1 MSIVR
6 RTFKSTP
13 GRDAS
18 ETWRA
23 ISELLLRN
31 GDGSA
36 RTELEAVAG
45 IATSLIADQAP
56 RDAPITVICSGPRTR
71 IYCLYDDDAI
81 GGEDVNEEGVGFDP
95 LKGEW
100 SISLPCPADD
110 LSWAQRALAEHSK
123 RITARDLSD
132 KQVEAAASSTN
143 SSVLTLDTKGFLA

>member
-1 MSIVR
+1 M
-6 RTFKSTP
+6 
-13 GRDAS
+13 
-18 ETWRA
+18 
-23 ISELLLRN
+23 
-31 GDGSA
+31 
-36 RTELEAVAG
+36 
-45 IATSLIADQAP
+45 
-56 RDAPITVICSGPRTR
+56 
-71 IYCLYDDDAI
+71 
-81 GGEDVNEEGVGFDP
+81 NEEGVGFDP